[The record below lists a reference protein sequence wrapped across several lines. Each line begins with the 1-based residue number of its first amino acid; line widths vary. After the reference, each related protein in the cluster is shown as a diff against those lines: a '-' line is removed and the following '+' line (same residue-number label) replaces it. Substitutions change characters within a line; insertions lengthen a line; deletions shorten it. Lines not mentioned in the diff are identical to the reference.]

1 VQGTIIKK
9 LGLKKN
15 AQREMQN
22 VAESMQR
29 EVQDAITIFKTMVSN
44 FGVNL

>member
-1 VQGTIIKK
+1 
-9 LGLKKN
+9 
-15 AQREMQN
+15 MQN

-29 EVQDAITIFKTMVSN
+29 EVQDAITILKTMVSN